1 MRRFARLLV
10 FGALIAAL
18 VLPISTVA
26 AATGYNVAGVEYAA
40 TDEQGSF
47 AGAAVSADR
56 TEIGVW
62 KAVVDHNGGDITGG
76 TFTFKSKIRPFSG
89 DIADEGSRFGNPVG
103 SCAKTTLTV
112 QIAFAN
118 GTGWFAGTLI
128 HYGYMRGTQCVTY
141 FATVRGTA
149 SF

>member
-1 MRRFARLLV
+1 MRRLTRLLL

-18 VLPISTVA
+18 ILPISTVA

-40 TDEQGSF
+40 TQVQGSF

-56 TEIGVW
+56 TEMGVW
-62 KAVVDHNGGDITGG
+62 NAVVKHAGATINGG
-76 TFTFKSKIRPFSG
+76 TFTFKSKIRSFLGSIESG
-89 DIADEGSRFGNPVG
+89 TFGSPAGN
-103 SCAKTTLTV
+103 CARMTFAVHIDFASDLGFFDGILT
-112 QIAFAN
+112 
-118 GTGWFAGTLI
+118 